1 MCGDN
6 EEKEGMKQ
14 NFKETGKGSRV
25 RLVVAVGMT
34 LVMPARLG
42 GVIFCSNVRQ
52 LGCRPREES

>member
-6 EEKEGMKQ
+6 EEKEGVKQ
-14 NFKETGKGSRV
+14 NSKETGKGSRV
-25 RLVVAVGMT
+25 RLVVVGMT

-52 LGCRPREES
+52 LGGRPREES